1 MLIGDLGEF
10 GLIERLRELDVVR
23 GIGDDCAVMTPPEG
37 FDLVMTAD
45 ALIEGVHFKHEW
57 TDWGRLGWKAVAVN
71 LSDIAAMAAAPA
83 GFLITLGLRSDT
95 DVEDVIEF
103 YDGASGLLGLYRAP
117 IVGGDIVSAP
127 QTSISVTAFGY
138 VERGKA
144 ITRSGALP
152 GDDLWVT
159 NTLGDA
165 SAGLKLL
172 QAGHPRACPAFYSR
186 HTRPVPW
193 LPTSWLVAQTG
204 IAHAMID
211 TSDGLAGDLGHICD
225 ESGVGAILD
234 ESALPMAPELGQL
247 GDVMGWDPLDLA
259 LHGGEDYQ
267 LLIAVEQGHDRVMAA
282 IQEEISPPTLTRIGR
297 IVEGSGITMVRRDGS
312 TVAVQ
317 PRAFQHF

>member
-1 MLIGDLGEF
+1 MLVSDLGEF
-10 GLIERLRELDVVR
+10 GLIERLREMEIVR
-23 GIGDDCAVMTPPEG
+23 GIGDDCAVMSPPDG

-45 ALIEGVHFKHEW
+45 ALIENVHFKHEW
-57 TDWGRLGWKAVAVN
+57 TDWGRLGWKSIAVN

-95 DVEDVIEF
+95 TVEDVVEF
-103 YDGASGLLGLYRAP
+103 YDGASGLLGLYRSP
-117 IVGGDIVSAP
+117 IVGGDIVSAEH
-127 QTSISVTAFGY
+127 TSISVTAFGY

-144 ITRSGALP
+144 VTRSGAKP

-165 SAGLKLL
+165 EAGLRLL
-172 QAGHPRACPAFYSR
+172 QAGQAKACPAFYSR

-193 LPTSWLVAQTG
+193 LPTSWLVAQAG

-211 TSDGLAGDLGHICD
+211 VSDGLAGDLGHICE
-225 ESGVGAILD
+225 ESGVGAVI
-234 ESALPMAPELGQL
+234 EETALPTAPELAQL
-247 GDVMGWDPLDLA
+247 APVMGWDPLDLA

-267 LLIAVEQGHDRVMAA
+267 LLIAAEPGHERLMAA
-282 IQEEISPPTLTRIGR
+282 IQEEVSPPTLTRIGH
-297 IVEGSGITMVRRDGS
+297 IVEGSGITLVRRDGS
-312 TVAVQ
+312 SIALK